1 MICIKDDILDFQD
14 IKKLLA
20 FTTHPFYTHD
30 QSRCRDLKPDYPI
43 VEKLRKNVT
52 KYNTEVAQIIT
63 LPEGAAKNFHFDTAR
78 ITTKLTSVTFLND
91 DFIGGQPVVEGIEIT
106 PIIGRT
112 YFFDGTKYSH
122 AVLNVIKGDRH
133 TLTMWYSDKKFSE
146 VKDIYG

>member
-1 MICIKDDILDFQD
+1 MICIKDNCLNSED

-30 QSRCRDLKPDYPI
+30 QSQCRDLKPDHPI

-52 KYNTEVAQIIT
+52 NFHTEVSQIIT
-63 LPEGAAKNFHFDTAR
+63 YPKGSAKHFHFDDAR

-91 DFIGGQPVVEGIEIT
+91 NFTGGQALVEGIEIT
-106 PIIGRT
+106 PITGRT
-112 YFFDGTKYSH
+112 YFFDGKKYSH